1 MIVAVHSEKVWKRC
15 RFWLALELMKN
26 QSCPNNSAS
35 DPFVSK
41 HQDAIT
47 GILHGFDRLWI
58 RGTLRALYHST
69 TMETYL
75 RVANVM
81 WKDFKAYAVDLSS
94 RIKASAVAQ
103 AQRLGRPFI
112 YLPSSNTPKEQL
124 AKTVAQRDQLQEGLI
139 AVLACVEPCWTYFMR
154 GSKEDKRLELKLQSG
169 KCQHFYFYQ
178 FHPPLGFMHV
188 RLQSWFPFLV
198 QICINGRE
206 WLSRQMDER
215 QMDYHRKEN
224 CFTWISHGAGAQR
237 LMDQQLETQ
246 WAEVL
251 NPILRE
257 NHPLSEEI
265 RRPLKLSY
273 YWSAQATEYAT
284 DIMFK
289 DAQALAAIYPGLVH
303 HAISSF
309 SSPDVLRFLGR
320 PVPASNMVRGNFTG
334 EVQSDLKRRPEG
346 VRVKHSVNGNSIK
359 IYDKQ
364 GSVLRVETTINH
376 PKDFR
381 VYRTAENKPNDKK
394 QWRILRKT
402 LADLPRRA
410 EISHRAN
417 QRYLHALAAVSGT
430 IPLRQWAEAVCK
442 PITREGRKHRALNP
456 WSPEDAKLLEA
467 VSHGEFAINGFR
479 NRDLRSMLFT
489 SKATQNHQRRRAA
502 KITRRIGLLRA
513 HGLVAKVPGTHRYVL
528 TEKGRTTITALLAAR
543 NANVD
548 QLTKMAA

>member
-1 MIVAVHSEKVWKRC
+1 MIVAVHSEEVWKRC
-15 RFWLALELMKN
+15 RFWLGLELMKN
-26 QSCPNNSAS
+26 LSSHNNSAS
-35 DPFVSK
+35 DPFISK

-47 GILHGFDRLWI
+47 GILHGLDRVWI
-58 RGTLRALYHST
+58 RGTLRCLYHST
-69 TMETYL
+69 MMETYL
-75 RVANVM
+75 RVAGVM
-81 WKDFKAYAVDLSS
+81 WKDFKDFALSLSS
-94 RIKASAVAQ
+94 RIKASAVTQ
-103 AQRLGRPFI
+103 AERLGRPFI
-112 YLPSSNTPKEQL
+112 YLPSSNTPKEEL
-124 AKTVAQRDQLQEGLI
+124 AKTVAKRDRVQEGLI

-154 GSKEDKRLELKLQSG
+154 GNKGDKKMELKLQSG

-178 FHPPLGFMHV
+178 FHPRFGFMHM

-198 QICINGRE
+198 QVSINGRE
-206 WLSRQMDER
+206 WLSRQMNQH

-224 CFTWISHGAGAQR
+224 CFTWISHIAGAQR
-237 LMDQQLETQ
+237 LMDKQLQTQ

-257 NHPLSEEI
+257 NHPWGEEI
-265 RRPLKLSY
+265 CRPLKLSY
-273 YWSAQATEYAT
+273 YWSAEATEYAT

-289 DAQALAAIYPGLVH
+289 DAAALAAIYPGLVH
-303 HAISSF
+303 HAITSF

-320 PVPASNMVRGNFTG
+320 HVPASNMVRGNFQG

-364 GSVLRVETTINH
+364 GSVLRVETTINN

-381 VYRTAENKPNDKK
+381 VYRTAENKPNEKK
-394 QWRILRKT
+394 SWRILRKT

-410 EISHRAN
+410 EISRRAN

-430 IPLRQWAEAVCK
+430 VPLFEWAEAVCK
-442 PITREGRKHRALNP
+442 PVTKEGRKHRALNP

-467 VSHGEFAINGFR
+467 VSRGEFAINGFR
-479 NRDLRSMLFT
+479 NRDLRSVLFT
-489 SKATQNHQRRRAA
+489 SKGTEDQQRRRAA

-513 HGLVAKVPGTHRYVL
+513 HGLVAKVSHTHRYVL
-528 TEKGRTTITALLAAR
+528 TEKGRIIITALLTAR
-543 NANVD
+543 KADVD
-548 QLTKMAA
+548 QLTKLAA